1 MNGRWMNRWV
11 LLLALCAALG
21 LLACKSSS
29 NNKTSANNA
38 TAGKAKFSGQVILG
52 MPATLSGSV
61 AALGKEGVQGATMAV
76 DDINAKGGLLG
87 KEVVLKSVDDQAKPD
102 VGTTDV
108 RNLILNDKAVAIL
121 APTTSA
127 VAAAAEGVAA
137 QYKIPIFFHAS
148 NDVILTT
155 KQFTKYGFQVDPNTY
170 MEPRAVADYL
180 AKQSYKKYYTIYPD
194 YNYGHDSADILL
206 KSLKEFGANIDVVGQ
221 QWPPLGSSDFTSYIS
236 AALSAKP
243 ELTVLGIYSGDLVTF
258 TKQASGFNFFNQ
270 TKVAGLYDITALM
283 TLGEQAPS
291 GAIAWSRAPF
301 YAMNEPGVKDFAQRY
316 HQRYGSWPTEW
327 ALLAYTA
334 VQVWADGVQK
344 ANSFDGDKVADAL
357 SGASVPT
364 IRGNLTLRA
373 CDHMA
378 EVPEY
383 VGTIAP
389 NIDPTYGYKLLQNVF
404 VAQPKDIMMTCDQAK
419 ALQPKQ

>member
-1 MNGRWMNRWV
+1 MNGRWINRWA
-11 LLLALCAALG
+11 LLLVLFAALG

-29 NNKTSANNA
+29 NNKTSANDA
-38 TAGKAKFSGQVILG
+38 TTGKTKFSGQVILG
-52 MPATLSGSV
+52 MPATLSGSI
-61 AALGKEGVQGATMAV
+61 AALGKEGVQGATLAV

-148 NDVILTT
+148 NDVVLTT
-155 KQFTKYGFQVDPNTY
+155 KQFTKYAFQVDPNTY

-180 AKQSYKKYYTIYPD
+180 AKQPYKKYYTIYPD

-206 KSLKEFGANIDVVGQ
+206 KALKEFGANVDVVGQ

-236 AALSAKP
+236 AALAAKP
-243 ELTVLGIYSGDLVTF
+243 ELTLLGIYSGDLVTF
-258 TKQASGFNFFNQ
+258 TKQAVGFNFFNQ

-301 YAMNEPGVKDFAQRY
+301 YAMSEPGVKDFAQRY

-383 VGTIAP
+383 VGTIAST
-389 NIDPTYGYKLLQNVF
+389 IDPTYGYKTLQNVF

-419 ALQPKQ
+419 ALQPK